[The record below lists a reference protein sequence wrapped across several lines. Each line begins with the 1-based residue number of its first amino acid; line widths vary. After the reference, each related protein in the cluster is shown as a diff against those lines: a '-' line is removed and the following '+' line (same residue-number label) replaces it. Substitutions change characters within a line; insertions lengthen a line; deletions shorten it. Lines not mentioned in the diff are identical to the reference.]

1 MGRSGDLALIGQHVQ
16 KRLNLSRVHASRMP
30 HFTASPMS
38 PNIKVYPV
46 EASLLS
52 VEAIVKVSNPL
63 PQLVQKTCGAQ
74 NRRTGFHAFYGCDFI
89 QHIDQNLGSKPLS
102 GGSRD
107 QNIPHRPLYPAGSA
121 GYITL
126 GTMPW

>member
-1 MGRSGDLALIGQHVQ
+1 
-16 KRLNLSRVHASRMP
+16 MP
-30 HFTASPMS
+30 PDKEA
-38 PNIKVYPV
+38 YPV
-46 EASLLS
+46 EVSLLS

-63 PQLVQKTCGAQ
+63 PRLVQKTCGAQ
-74 NRRTGFHAFYGCDFI
+74 NRRAGFHGLFI
-89 QHIDQNLGSKPLS
+89 PVILCSVSTKNLGNKPLS

-126 GTMPW
+126 YLKGEASWLKKIKRL